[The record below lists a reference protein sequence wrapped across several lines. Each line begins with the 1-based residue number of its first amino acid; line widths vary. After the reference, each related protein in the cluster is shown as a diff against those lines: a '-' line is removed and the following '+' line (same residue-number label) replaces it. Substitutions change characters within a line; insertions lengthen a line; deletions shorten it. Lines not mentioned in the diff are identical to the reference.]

1 MYFLYSLLL
10 VAWGVL
16 LLPFFLY
23 RSRRRGRR
31 LEGIAERFG
40 RLPASV
46 GPSDKGVI
54 WFHSCSV
61 GETLSLEPLVQAL
74 RARLPGAAHVFSTVT
89 PTGRRVAA
97 DRFGAGGVFYFPVDF
112 AFVVRR
118 VLDRIQPAAIV
129 IIDTEIW
136 PNLLHAAKR
145 RGIPVVLV
153 NGRISPSSFPWYRRA
168 RPLFRHV
175 LWNYEALLMQS
186 PADAERILAMGAPR
200 DRVRVT
206 GNLKFDRE
214 VPDSALL
221 HDFEKDFLAGAGPLI
236 VAGSTHPGEE
246 AQLLATLAAL
256 RGTPGHAECGC
267 CWRRA
272 TRSASTRP
280 PAWPGRWGFQSGA
293 GRGRNRARP
302 RCSCSTPWGNW
313 PPSIATRTWSSWGV
327 RWSAMG
333 GTASSNPPPSAGPSS
348 SAPAWEISRR
358 SPTPFSPGEPC
369 AGSRRGRRIRSCSGD
384 NYWTFFSACCRM
396 QGNGRGWGPPPE
408 PSSQRTAAP
417 PAVRP
422 EWSPPCSKNGEERE
436 ERLDG
441 DRDMQI
447 KEQIRRTLAGLEPRT
462 LTQGFTRQAAVLIP
476 VFEYGG
482 EHHLLLTRRTDQVE
496 THKGQISFP
505 GGMREEGENLM
516 RTALRETYEEVGVAE
531 DRVEILGR
539 FHDYMSITDYR
550 VTPFAGFLHAPFT
563 VRRQEREV
571 AEVLRVPL
579 ETFLD
584 PGRLRTENEIWGEQP
599 VKAYYYSYGAH
610 QIWGLTARII
620 KEFFDT
626 LRLPPPHPGTH

>member
-153 NGRISPSSFPWYRRA
+153 NGRISPTSFPWYRRA
-168 RPLFRHV
+168 RPLCRHV
-175 LWNYEALLMQS
+175 PRNYDALLMQS
-186 PADAERILAMGAPR
+186 PADAARILAMGAPR

-256 RGTPGHAECGC
+256 RGTPGHAEVRLLLAPRHPERFDEAARLAGEM
-267 CWRRA
+267 
-272 TRSASTRP
+272 
-280 PAWPGRWGFQSGA
+280 GFS
-293 GRGRNRARP
+293 
-302 RCSCSTPWGNW
+302 
-313 PPSIATRTWSSWGV
+313 V
-327 RWSAMG
+327 R
-333 GTASSNPPPSAGPSS
+333 
-348 SAPAWEISRR
+348 RR
-358 SPTPFSPGEPC
+358 S
-369 AGSRRGRRIRSCSGD
+369 R
-384 NYWTFFSACCRM
+384 
-396 QGNGRGWGPPPE
+396 PE
-408 PSSQRTAAP
+408 PGA
-417 PAVRP
+417 
-422 EWSPPCSKNGEERE
+422 
-436 ERLDG
+436 
-441 DRDMQI
+441 
-447 KEQIRRTLAGLEPRT
+447 
-462 LTQGFTRQAAVLIP
+462 
-476 VFEYGG
+476 
-482 EHHLLLTRRTDQVE
+482 
-496 THKGQISFP
+496 
-505 GGMREEGENLM
+505 
-516 RTALRETYEEVGVAE
+516 
-531 DRVEILGR
+531 
-539 FHDYMSITDYR
+539 
-550 VTPFAGFLHAPFT
+550 
-563 VRRQEREV
+563 
-571 AEVLRVPL
+571 AEVLL
-579 ETFLD
+579 L
-584 PGRLRTENEIWGEQP
+584 
-599 VKAYYYSYGAH
+599 
-610 QIWGLTARII
+610 
-620 KEFFDT
+620 DT
-626 LRLPPPHPGTH
+626 LGELAAVYRYADVVFVGGTLVGHGGHSILEPAAFGRAIVVGPSMGNFQAIADAFLARGALCRITAGEEDPELQRRQLLDVFLGLLQNAGERERMGAAAGAILAENRGAARSAAGVVAALFEKRRGA